1 MPLTLLSQLF
11 STHLHQVLCIW
22 SKWWEKFLISI
33 EKNPAILHFCSRL
46 YSFHALLTCC
56 WSVAIFYLF
65 PWVTKHLVQINT
77 KFLGHCQ
84 EVAPV
89 SSYTDCLRWWLY
101 KAGGES
107 SFSLNWLPGLCWR
120 FSPPVPWNLITK
132 NSWCLV
138 DSVQAFGFCADH
150 LRCTNLSK
158 CCFVNAM
165 FPPLAMSLNLEDNYF
180 YQYNFIAIY

>member
-1 MPLTLLSQLF
+1 MPLILLSQLF
-11 STHLHQVLCIW
+11 SAHLHQVLCIW
-22 SKWWEKFLISI
+22 CKWWEKFLISI
-33 EKNPAILHFCSRL
+33 EKTSAILHFCSRL
-46 YSFHALLTCC
+46 WAFMDFLHAAEEQLSF
-56 WSVAIFYLF
+56 IFSHES
-65 PWVTKHLVQINT
+65 TKHLVQINR

-89 SSYTDCLRWWLY
+89 SSSTHCLRWWLY

-107 SFSLNWLPGLCWR
+107 SFSLYWLPGLCWR

-138 DSVQAFGFCADH
+138 DSVQAFGFSADH
-150 LRCTNLSK
+150 LRCTNLSQ

-165 FPPLAMSLNLEDNYF
+165 FPPSAMSHHLEDNF
-180 YQYNFIAIY
+180 FTSITS